1 MDEAIRLEK
10 DTYDFQK
17 ARVMRLAT
25 ELGKEVEFDN
35 TVCAIK
41 FRATDAGT
49 PFKVT
54 RHSGELEVS
63 TLADKP
69 DSWIMALILQLAGQ
83 SSTINEALVQE

>member
-1 MDEAIRLEK
+1 VDKEIKLEK

-17 ARVMRLAT
+17 ARLMRFAA

-41 FRATDAGT
+41 FRVVDAGT
-49 PFKVT
+49 PFAAT
-54 RHSGELEVS
+54 PHSGQLEIS

-69 DSWIMALILQLAGQ
+69 DSWVKALISQLARQ
-83 SSTINEALVQE
+83 SSTI

>member
-1 MDEAIRLEK
+1 MDKEIKREN

-17 ARVMRLAT
+17 ARVMRLAV

-49 PFKVT
+49 PFKAT
-54 RHSGELEVS
+54 RHSGELDVS

-69 DSWIMALILQLAGQ
+69 DSWVKVLISQLARQ
-83 SSTINEALVQE
+83 SPTM